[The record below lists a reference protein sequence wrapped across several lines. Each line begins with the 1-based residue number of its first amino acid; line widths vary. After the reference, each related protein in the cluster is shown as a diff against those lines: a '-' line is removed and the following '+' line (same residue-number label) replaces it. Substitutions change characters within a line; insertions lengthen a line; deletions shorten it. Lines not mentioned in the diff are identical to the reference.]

1 MENIPAVSG
10 GKNFVINA
18 EFVKLS
24 VFNSRVANTIGAGF
38 ECTIQTLGNTN
49 WTLMGAPANQVGIT
63 FTTIVAGNGDGT
75 AYVKSVYTF
84 SSAYKAETINGLT
97 YNPLG
102 GLLAVGIQQRDL
114 RVTSADTSISLSG
127 ISGNNIQIVLDNNI
141 RGSQVEIIRGFYDT
155 NYNLTSN
162 AHRFTGIVTSYN
174 ITEERVEK
182 EDNFIVTLNCSSFK
196 TVLEN
201 RIAGRYTNK
210 QSWQVWY
217 PNDSSVNNIFSIS
230 GQYFDFGRKPT
241 RDTNNS
247 SGPNLPGGG
256 GGPGDGGGG
265 GGGGGGIEPFHG
277 A

>member
-10 GKNFVINA
+10 NKNFVINA

-24 VFNSRVANTIGAGF
+24 IFNSKLATEITIGN
-38 ECTIQTLGNTN
+38 ECTIQTVGNTN
-49 WTLMGAPANQVGIT
+49 WTSIGANNNTPGTT
-63 FTTIVAGNGDGT
+63 FIATSNGSGNGT

-114 RVTSADTSISLSG
+114 RVTSADTSLSLSG

-141 RGSQVEIIRGFYDT
+141 RGSQVEIIRGFYDN
-155 NYNLTSN
+155 NYNLTST

-182 EDNFIVTLNCSSFK
+182 DDNFVVTLNCSSFK

-201 RIAGRYTNK
+201 RTAGRYTTK
-210 QSWQVWY
+210 QSWQFWY
-217 PNDSSVNNIFSIS
+217 PNDSSVNNLFSIS

-241 RDTNNS
+241 RGSNNP

-256 GGPGDGGGG
+256 GGGDDRGGPGDRR
-265 GGGGGGIEPFHG
+265 IWWDRN
-277 A
+277 